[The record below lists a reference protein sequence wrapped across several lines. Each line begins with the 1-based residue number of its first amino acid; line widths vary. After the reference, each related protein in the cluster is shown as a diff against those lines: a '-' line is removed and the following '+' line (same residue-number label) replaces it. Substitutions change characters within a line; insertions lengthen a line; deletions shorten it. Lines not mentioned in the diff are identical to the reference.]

1 MKMETKKSSIF
12 QRKILMGALKGSFS
26 RLNPL
31 KLLRNP
37 VMLIVEIGAIITTIL
52 TVYNIFTGENF
63 IFNIQITIWL
73 WFTVLFANFAEAIA
87 ESQGK
92 ARAESLK
99 RTRTD
104 ALANKIQEDGNIE
117 EVSALTLGKNDLVLI
132 KEGEIIPSDGD
143 IVEGTALVDESAI
156 TGESAP
162 VVRESGGDKCGVT
175 GGTKLLSGEIKVRIT
190 VDPGETFLD
199 NMIGMVESAKRQK
212 TPNER
217 ALEILLIG
225 LTVVFLAVTITLPA
239 FSSYMGISISI
250 PILVALLV
258 CLMPT
263 TIGAL
268 LPAIGIAGMDRLL
281 QQNVIALSG
290 RAVEAAGDVS
300 VVLLDKTGTI
310 TLGNRMATE
319 FISAEGVESKELME
333 AALMSSLADE
343 TPEGRSIVKLV
354 KKELN
359 VKGRNIH
366 PPEES
371 HFVPFT
377 PETCMSGVDIGSKKI
392 RKGSSDA
399 IGRFIEANGGNIST
413 EIKQIVEKISVKG
426 DTPLV
431 VADSNK
437 VLGVIRLKDIVK
449 TGIKSRLLQLRHMGI
464 KSIMITGDNPLTAA
478 SIAAEAGVDDFSAE
492 AKPETKLE
500 MIRQYQSGDQ
510 QYLVAM
516 IGDGTNDAPA
526 LAQADVAVA
535 MSAGTSAAREAAN
548 MVDLDS
554 SPSKLLDIVEIGK
567 EILITRGALT
577 TFSVANDVAKYFAI
591 VPAIFAITYPEL
603 GVLNIMGLST
613 PSSAVLS
620 AVIFNAIVIPLLI
633 PLALRGVKFRST
645 SSVSR
650 LLGLNLLI
658 YGFGGLIIPFVG
670 IKAIDMIIT
679 FLGGA

>member
-1 MKMETKKSSIF
+1 MKVEKSSIF
-12 QRKILMGALKGSFS
+12 QKKILIGAFKGAFT

-31 KLLRNP
+31 KLLKNP
-37 VMLIVEIGAIITTIL
+37 VMLIVEVGAIITTML
-52 TVYNIFTGENF
+52 TIYNICTGANF
-63 IFNIQITIWL
+63 LFNLQITIWL

-92 ARAESLK
+92 ARAETLK
-99 RTRTD
+99 STRSD
-104 ALANKIQEDGNIE
+104 ALANIIRSDGIE
-117 EVSALTLGKNDLVLI
+117 EVSALSLKKNDLVLI

-143 IVEGTALVDESAI
+143 IIEGTALVDESAI

-175 GGTKLLSGEIKVRIT
+175 GGTKLLSGTVKVKIT

-212 TPNER
+212 TPNET
-217 ALEILLIG
+217 ALEILLLG
-225 LTVVFLAVTITLPA
+225 LTVIFLAVVITLPV
-239 FSSYMGISISI
+239 FSTYMGISISI
-250 PILVALLV
+250 PILIALLV

-281 QQNVIALSG
+281 QHNVIALSG

-319 FISAEGVESKELME
+319 FIPVEDVDIKELME

-354 KKELN
+354 KKELK
-359 VKGRNIH
+359 VRGRNIH
-366 PPEES
+366 PSKES
-371 HFVPFT
+371 HFIPFT
-377 PETCMSGVDIGSKKI
+377 PETCMSGVDIGVKKI
-392 RKGSSDA
+392 RKGSADA
-399 IGRFIEANGGNIST
+399 IKEFIESNGGYVSP
-413 EIKQIVEKISVKG
+413 EIKNVVEKVSVKG

-431 VADSNK
+431 VADSNH

-449 TGIKSRLLQLRHMGI
+449 KGIKNRLLQLRHMGI

-500 MIRQYQSGDQ
+500 MIRKYQSGDQ

-577 TFSVANDVAKYFAI
+577 TFSVSNDVAKYFAI
-591 VPAIFAITYPEL
+591 VPAIFAVVYPQL

-613 PSSAVLS
+613 PASAVLS

-633 PLALRGVKFRST
+633 PLSLRGVKFRST

-650 LLGLNLLI
+650 LLGLNILI
-658 YGFGGLIIPFVG
+658 YGVGGLILPFIG
-670 IKAIDMIIT
+670 IKVIDMLIT

>member
-1 MKMETKKSSIF
+1 MKVKPSGIF
-12 QRKILMGALKGSFS
+12 QRKILFGAVEGSFI

-37 VMLIVEIGAIITTIL
+37 VMLIVEIGAIITATLTI
-52 TVYNIFTGENF
+52 YDIYIGDNF
-63 IFNIQITIWL
+63 LFNLQITIWL

-99 RTRTD
+99 RTRTG
-104 ALANKIQEDGNIE
+104 AMANKIQLDGSIE
-117 EVSALTLGKNDLVLI
+117 EVSALTLEKDDLVLI
-132 KEGEIIPSDGD
+132 NEGEIIPSDGD
-143 IVEGTALVDESAI
+143 IIEGTALVDESAI

-175 GGTKLLSGEIKVRIT
+175 GGTKILSGSIKVKIT

-199 NMIGMVESAKRQK
+199 NMINMVESAKRQK

-225 LTVVFLAVTITLPA
+225 LTVIFLAVVITLPA
-239 FSSYMGISISI
+239 FSTYMGINI
-250 PILVALLV
+250 PIAILIALLV

-281 QQNVIALSG
+281 QHNVIALSG
-290 RAVEAAGDVS
+290 RAVEASGDVS

-319 FISAEGVESKELME
+319 FIPVEGLNTKDLME

-343 TPEGRSIVKLV
+343 TPEGRSIVKLA
-354 KKELN
+354 KNELK
-359 VKGRNIH
+359 VHGRDIH
-366 PPEES
+366 PPENS
-371 HFVPFT
+371 HFIPFT
-377 PETCMSGVDIGSKKI
+377 PETCMSGVNIGSKRI
-392 RKGSSDA
+392 RKGSADA
-399 IGRFIEANGGNIST
+399 IKEFIESNGGSISS
-413 EIKQIVEKISVKG
+413 EIKRVVEQVSVKG

-431 VADSNK
+431 IADFNK

-449 TGIKSRLLQLRHMGI
+449 KGIKNRLVQLRHMGI

-500 MIRQYQSGDQ
+500 MIRQYQAGDQ
-510 QYLVAM
+510 QHLVAM

-591 VPAIFAITYPEL
+591 IPAIFAIVYPEL
-603 GVLNIMGLST
+603 NVLNIMGLST
-613 PSSAVLS
+613 PASALLS

-650 LLGLNLLI
+650 LLGLNLMI
-658 YGFGGLIIPFVG
+658 YGVGGLIIPFVG
-670 IKAIDMIIT
+670 IKAIDVIIT
-679 FLGGA
+679 LLGSG